1 MGEIAA
7 LDAEINGAKLTLA
20 GGYVEEVVKE
30 FIASHTALVTALE
43 AEINCT
49 FLEECVSINPGLP
62 ISCTDKVLA
71 ISTELN
77 MKTRPIKSLEF
88 NKGTIG
94 YAEQVGL
101 LISGH
106 CYQLLAYMGKS
117 FTLIG

>member
-43 AEINCT
+43 AEVNRA
-49 FLEECVSINPGLP
+49 FLEENVSINTDLP
-62 ISCTDKVLA
+62 ICCAGKVLA

-77 MKTRPIKSLEF
+77 MKTRPIKFLEF
-88 NKGTIG
+88 NKSTIG

-106 CYQLLAYMGKS
+106 CD
-117 FTLIG
+117 